1 MVTWEPRV
9 FYYPNFLTDEE
20 CAHFISKGLSEGLIR
35 SAVAASGDAKE
46 STARTSYGTFIMDDA
61 DFVVDT
67 YRPTPTHFLANPD
80 CFTTI
85 QT

>member
-61 DFVVDT
+61 DFVV
-67 YRPTPTHFLANPD
+67 RRVEERISQWSQIPIEHGEV
-80 CFTTI
+80 
-85 QT
+85 

>member
-20 CAHFISKGLSEGLIR
+20 CAHFISKGLSEGLVR

-46 STARTSYGTFIMDDA
+46 STARTSFGTFIMDDA
-61 DFVVDT
+61 DFVV
-67 YRPTPTHFLANPD
+67 RRVEERISQWSQIPIEHGEV
-80 CFTTI
+80 
-85 QT
+85 